1 VYIQLLGAILS
12 ECSGMK
18 NKWVLIAILCF
29 FLILLG
35 GAMFNRFKRQD
46 RPSRINSGELIT
58 LPQPVL
64 DSKISI
70 EAALQERRSIRDYYT
85 PESLSIS
92 EISQLLWA
100 AQGITRPGGYRTA
113 PSAGALYPLEV
124 FLVSGQV
131 DNLPAG
137 VYRYK
142 PEEHGLNLVLTGD
155 ILEELSAAALGQD
168 AIRNAPA
175 AIVIT
180 GIFERTMVKYGNRG
194 IQYVHMEVGGA
205 AENIYLQAES
215 LDLGTVF
222 IGAFHDDQV
231 SQVLNLDDQEEPLC
245 IMPVGKPRR

>member
-1 VYIQLLGAILS
+1 
-12 ECSGMK
+12 M
-18 NKWVLIAILCF
+18 
-29 FLILLG
+29 
-35 GAMFNRFKRQD
+35 
-46 RPSRINSGELIT
+46 
-58 LPQPVL
+58 
-64 DSKISI
+64 
-70 EAALQERRSIRDYYT
+70 
-85 PESLSIS
+85 
-92 EISQLLWA
+92 
-100 AQGITRPGGYRTA
+100 
-113 PSAGALYPLEV
+113 
-124 FLVSGQV
+124 VSGQV

>member
-70 EAALQERRSIRDYYT
+70 EAALQERRSIRDYT

>member
-1 VYIQLLGAILS
+1 MYIQLLGAILS

-70 EAALQERRSIRDYYT
+70 EAALQERRSIRDYT

-124 FLVSGQV
+124 FLVSRQV

>member
-1 VYIQLLGAILS
+1 
-12 ECSGMK
+12 MK
-18 NKWVLIAILCF
+18 NKWVLIAILGF
-29 FLILLG
+29 FVILLG
-35 GAMFNRFKRQD
+35 GAMFNLFKSQD
-46 RPSRINSGELIT
+46 RPSKMNSAEFIT
-58 LPQPVL
+58 LPQPIL
-64 DSKISI
+64 DSDTSI
-70 EAALQERRSIRDYYT
+70 EKALLDRRSIRDYT
-85 PESLSIS
+85 AKSLSVS

-131 DNLPAG
+131 DDLDAG
-137 VYRYK
+137 VYRYL
-142 PEEHGLNLVLTGD
+142 PEEHGLHLILSGD
-155 ILEELSAAALGQD
+155 IREELSAAALGQD

-175 AIVIT
+175 AMVIT

-194 IQYVHMEVGGA
+194 IQYVHMEVGSA

-215 LDLGTVF
+215 LRLGTVF

-231 SQVLNLDDQEEPLC
+231 SQVLNLDGQEEPLC

>member
-1 VYIQLLGAILS
+1 
-12 ECSGMK
+12 
-18 NKWVLIAILCF
+18 
-29 FLILLG
+29 
-35 GAMFNRFKRQD
+35 MFNRFKRYD

-58 LPQPVL
+58 LPQPIL
-64 DSKISI
+64 DSKTSI
-70 EAALQERRSIRDYYT
+70 EAALQERRSIRDYT

-92 EISQLLWA
+92 EISQLRWA

-124 FLVSGQV
+124 YLVSGQV

-180 GIFERTMVKYGNRG
+180 GILERTMVKYGNRG
-194 IQYVHMEVGGA
+194 IQYVHMEVGSA
-205 AENIYLQAES
+205 AENVYLQAET

>member
-1 VYIQLLGAILS
+1 
-12 ECSGMK
+12 MK

-29 FLILLG
+29 FVILLG
-35 GAMFNRFKRQD
+35 GAMFNRFKRYD

-64 DSKISI
+64 DSKTSI
-70 EAALQERRSIRDYYT
+70 EAALQERRSIRDYT